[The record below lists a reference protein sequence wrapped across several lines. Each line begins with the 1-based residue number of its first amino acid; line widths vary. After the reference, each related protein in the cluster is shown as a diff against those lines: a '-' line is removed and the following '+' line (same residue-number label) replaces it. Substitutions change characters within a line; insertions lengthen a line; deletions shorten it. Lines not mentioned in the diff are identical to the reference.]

1 MSYDSLKKY
10 VDLPFP
16 WEGVARD
23 ADAEAAVDQ
32 EEPAAGVE
40 EGEALLR
47 PPGLS
52 HLASHR

>member
-1 MSYDSLKKY
+1 M
-10 VDLPFP
+10 
-16 WEGVARD
+16 EGVTGD

-32 EEPAAGVE
+32 EEPAGGVE

-52 HLASHR
+52 HMAGHR